1 MKTKIIFLLV
11 ISYIVICVGQES
23 KPILTTDS
31 DTENPT
37 KSLENGVKGLV
48 KIVHSF
54 LKTVQSEDFV
64 GKTEG
69 PISFTDVEAIIK
81 SGDYGELSGRWRDLV
96 AVFGGFAACVV
107 IGLLFVLCMPLAGF
121 GGSIW
126 RTCTAC
132 VVIGLLFVLCMPL
145 LVAVFGGFAAC
156 VVIGLLFLVAVF
168 GGLTACVV
176 IFNLLFLFSVGGSVW
191 RLVAVFGGLTACVVI
206 FNLLFLFSVGG
217 SVWRLVAVFG
227 GLTACV
233 VIFNLLFLFSVGGS
247 VWRLVAVFGGF
258 AACVVIGLLFV
269 LCMPLAGC
277 ITCCCYCCCKKCG
290 KASSK
295 EDPKNA
301 KCKRVTFGSFLFIFT
316 VLILVGAIFSVI
328 SNEILHSKLENVND
342 QGPIGQVKSSLDG
355 LVDFAGETA
364 NEIVQSSEKTV
375 IDTVKELLKI
385 IKGASEQTVQD
396 IQNSINA
403 TELLNQVE
411 SLGENANI
419 SAESLTV
426 VTKEVTSLK
435 DLGTNTTTKLTDV
448 KNNIT
453 AICNGNPQCPINTD
467 GLNLATDF
475 SQLDDLGSIG
485 AIVQAVTDISKK
497 AGEARE
503 QFNGVKDTIQTELS
517 GTITDAEKKTN
528 QTRDDILK
536 EIPSIRDTLKNITK
550 NLNLTDGLND
560 ANESIKQY
568 GDYVWYA
575 FIGVPCLT
583 LLVVVFYLFGLLFGI
598 CGERP
603 GRDARCCNKGAGS
616 NMLCCGVVCSYLI
629 GSVIMFVVILMFIP
643 FGLLYT
649 NGCRYL
655 NDGVENIQR
664 FEFVISESMGYNIS
678 EFIDP
683 KGKSGGNIT
692 VGSILGN
699 CKKNMGV
706 YSAFHLENLFSLDEI
721 LNMTKITSEIDKIV
735 AEGSKA
741 SLGNI
746 TIIPDDLKKQL
757 TDFAGAGINN
767 INFTQYEDL
776 NKDSVPNLNSIMDEL
791 NSTAHQLQE
800 SGDTVTS
807 KQLLNEWEKLLRIQ
821 QHEIPLINQA
831 KGNLT
836 GALDNLKNQTNLND
850 QVQNVI
856 DSLTTSQNTF
866 NQESTRILKESL
878 VATSQ
883 TLVNTVSDQL
893 NKVKTDIRSYGKCE
907 PVYKNVQQLSD
918 AFCVTFLDPVNS
930 IWFGLGWGL
939 AFFIPA
945 IIFALLTVNLYQRE
959 EPYDTGFHRTRK
971 MLKARDKE
979 ESTFDNPDIDRYQG
993 QGYDAYGG
1001 PGADNIPLTG
1011 VGQNRDRNHSGGGG
1025 GVPNQG
1031 YYSPEHRGGHPDH
1044 RNSRYPDHRQ
1054 SSGGYSDHRNSGGYP
1069 SAPPPYNGHG
1079 YDDGPA
1085 KKYRPQY

>member
-1 MKTKIIFLLV
+1 MKSFPHVIKKKGGPCDVLHNNPGSTIKTITCNSFNSESTMKTKIIFLLV
-11 ISYIVICVGQES
+11 INYIVICVGQDS

-31 DTENPT
+31 ETENPT

-54 LKTVQSEDFV
+54 LKSVQSEDFV

-69 PISFTDVEAIIK
+69 PISFTDVEDIIK
-81 SGDYGELSGRWRDLV
+81 RQDYGELASRWRD
-96 AVFGGFAACVV
+96 
-107 IGLLFVLCMPLAGF
+107 
-121 GGSIW
+121 
-126 RTCTAC
+126 
-132 VVIGLLFVLCMPL
+132 
-145 LVAVFGGFAAC
+145 
-156 VVIGLLFLVAVF
+156 
-168 GGLTACVV
+168 
-176 IFNLLFLFSVGGSVW
+176 
-191 RLVAVFGGLTACVVI
+191 
-206 FNLLFLFSVGG
+206 
-217 SVWRLVAVFG
+217 
-227 GLTACV
+227 
-233 VIFNLLFLFSVGGS
+233 
-247 VWRLVAVFGGF
+247 LVAVFGGF

-342 QGPIGQVKSSLDG
+342 HGPIGQVKSSLDG
-355 LVDFAGETA
+355 LVSFAGDTA
-364 NEIVQSSEKTV
+364 DEIVQSSEKTV
-375 IDTVKELLKI
+375 IDTVKDLLKI
-385 IKGASEQTVQD
+385 IKGASEQTVED

-426 VTKEVTSLK
+426 VTKEVTALK
-435 DLGTNTTTKLTDV
+435 DLGIKTTQKLTDV
-448 KNNIT
+448 KDNIT
-453 AICNGNPQCPINTD
+453 AICNGVPKCANTS

-475 SQLDDLGSIG
+475 SQLDDLGNIG
-485 AIVQAVTDISKK
+485 VIVQAVTDISKK
-497 AGEARE
+497 AGEARKE
-503 QFNGVKDTIQTELS
+503 FNGIKNKIQTELL
-517 GTITDAEKKTN
+517 GTITEAEKKTN

-536 EIPSIRDTLKNITK
+536 EIPSIKDTLNNITK

-616 NMLCCGVVCSYLI
+616 NMLCCGVLCSYLI
-629 GSVIMFVVILMFIP
+629 GSLIMFVVILMFIP

-655 NDGVENIQR
+655 NDGVENIER
-664 FEFVISESMGYNIS
+664 FEFVVSESLGYNIS

-683 KGKSGGNIT
+683 KGKSGGKIT

-706 YSAFHLENLFSLDEI
+706 YNAFHLENLFSLDEI

-735 AEGSKA
+735 EEGSKA

-746 TIIPDDLKKQL
+746 TIIPDDLKTQL
-757 TDFAGAGINN
+757 NDFAGSGITN
-767 INFTQYEDL
+767 ISFTQYDDVL
-776 NKDSVPNLNSIMDEL
+776 NKDSVPNLNSIMDDL
-791 NSTAHQLQE
+791 NRTAHE
-800 SGDTVTS
+800 IRDAGDTVTA
-807 KQLLNEWEKLLRIQ
+807 KQLLNEWETLFRIQ
-821 QHEIPLINQA
+821 EHEIPLINQA

-836 GALDNLKNQTNLND
+836 GALDNLRNQTNLNV

-866 NQESTRILKESL
+866 NRESTGILEKSL

-883 TLVNTVSDQL
+883 QLVSTVSDQL

-907 PVYKNVQQLSD
+907 PVYKNVQKLSD

-971 MLKARDKE
+971 MMKARDKE

-1011 VGQNRDRNHSGGGG
+1011 SM
-1025 GVPNQG
+1025 
-1031 YYSPEHRGGHPDH
+1031 YY
-1044 RNSRYPDHRQ
+1044 
-1054 SSGGYSDHRNSGGYP
+1054 
-1069 SAPPPYNGHG
+1069 
-1079 YDDGPA
+1079 
-1085 KKYRPQY
+1085 

>member
-11 ISYIVICVGQES
+11 IHFIVISVGQDNQPVVTS
-23 KPILTTDS
+23 DS

-37 KSLENGVKGLV
+37 QSLENGVKGLV

-64 GKTEG
+64 GKTSG
-69 PISFTDVEAIIK
+69 PISFTDVQKIITDQK
-81 SGDYGELSGRWRDLV
+81 FGELSNRWRDLV

-107 IGLLFVLCMPLAGF
+107 IGLLFVF
-121 GGSIW
+121 
-126 RTCTAC
+126 
-132 VVIGLLFVLCMPL
+132 
-145 LVAVFGGFAAC
+145 
-156 VVIGLLFLVAVF
+156 
-168 GGLTACVV
+168 
-176 IFNLLFLFSVGGSVW
+176 
-191 RLVAVFGGLTACVVI
+191 
-206 FNLLFLFSVGG
+206 
-217 SVWRLVAVFG
+217 
-227 GLTACV
+227 
-233 VIFNLLFLFSVGGS
+233 
-247 VWRLVAVFGGF
+247 
-258 AACVVIGLLFV
+258 
-269 LCMPLAGC
+269 CMPLAGC

-301 KCKRVTFGSFLFIFT
+301 KCKRVTFASFLFIFT

-342 QGPIGQVKSSLDG
+342 QGPIGQVKSSLNG
-355 LVDFAGETA
+355 LVNFAGDTA
-364 NEIVQSSEKTV
+364 DEIVKSSETTV
-375 IDTVKELLKI
+375 KDTVKELLKI
-385 IKGASEQTVQD
+385 ITGASEQTVED

-403 TELLNQVE
+403 TDLLNQVE
-411 SLGENANI
+411 SLGQNANI

-426 VTKEVTSLK
+426 VTREVTALK
-435 DLGTNTTTKLTDV
+435 DLGVDTTQKLNDV
-448 KNNIT
+448 RNNIT
-453 AICNGNPQCPINTD
+453 SICNGSNIPNCPSTS

-475 SQLDDLGSIG
+475 SQLDNLASIG
-485 AIVQAVTDISKK
+485 NIVQTVTDISTK
-497 AGEARE
+497 ASQARA
-503 QFNGVKDTIQTELS
+503 QFDDVKDEIQTKLAT
-517 GTITDAEKKTN
+517 TITEAEEKTN
-528 QTRDDILK
+528 QIRDDILK
-536 EIPSIRDTLKNITK
+536 EIPSIKDTLNNITK
-550 NLNLTDGLND
+550 NLNVTDGLND
-560 ANESIKQY
+560 ADESIKQY

-583 LLVVVFYLFGLLFGI
+583 LLVVVFYLFGLLFGL

-616 NMLCCGVVCSYLI
+616 NMLCCGVLCSYLI
-629 GSVIMFVVILMFIP
+629 GSLIMFVVILMFIP

-655 NDGVENIQR
+655 NDGVENIER
-664 FEFVISESMGYNIS
+664 FEFVVSESMGYNIS
-678 EFIDP
+678 AFIDP
-683 KGKSGGNIT
+683 NGKSAGNIT
-692 VGSILGN
+692 VGQILGN

-706 YSAFHLENLFSLDEI
+706 YNAFHLENLFSLDEI

-746 TIIPDDLKKQL
+746 TIIPDDLKDQL
-757 TDFAGAGINN
+757 NKFSTSGITN
-767 INFTQYEDL
+767 INFTQYDDVL
-776 NKDSVPNLNSIMDEL
+776 DQAIVPNLSSIMDEL
-791 NSTAHQLQE
+791 NRTANELRKNNQDTTATQLM
-800 SGDTVTS
+800 
-807 KQLLNEWEKLLRIQ
+807 NEWENLLGIQ

-836 GALDNLKNQTNLND
+836 GALDNLRNQTNLNV

-856 DSLTTSQNTF
+856 DSLTTSQITF
-866 NQESTRILKESL
+866 NTDSTRILNESL

-883 TLVNTVSDQL
+883 KLVNTVSDQL

-907 PVYKNVQQLSD
+907 PVYKNVQKLSD

-945 IIFALLTVNLYQRE
+945 IIFALLTANLYQRE

-1011 VGQNRDRNHSGGGG
+1011 VGQQRDRNHSSGGGC
-1025 GVPNQG
+1025 
-1031 YYSPEHRGGHPDH
+1031 
-1044 RNSRYPDHRQ
+1044 
-1054 SSGGYSDHRNSGGYP
+1054 
-1069 SAPPPYNGHG
+1069 A
-1079 YDDGPA
+1079 
-1085 KKYRPQY
+1085 

>member
-11 ISYIVICVGQES
+11 LNFIVISVGQDNQPVITS
-23 KPILTTDS
+23 DS

-64 GKTEG
+64 GKTSG
-69 PISFTDVEAIIK
+69 PISFTDVQKIITDQK
-81 SGDYGELSGRWRDLV
+81 FGELSSRWRDLV

-107 IGLLFVLCMPLAGF
+107 IGLLFVF
-121 GGSIW
+121 
-126 RTCTAC
+126 
-132 VVIGLLFVLCMPL
+132 
-145 LVAVFGGFAAC
+145 
-156 VVIGLLFLVAVF
+156 
-168 GGLTACVV
+168 
-176 IFNLLFLFSVGGSVW
+176 
-191 RLVAVFGGLTACVVI
+191 
-206 FNLLFLFSVGG
+206 
-217 SVWRLVAVFG
+217 
-227 GLTACV
+227 
-233 VIFNLLFLFSVGGS
+233 
-247 VWRLVAVFGGF
+247 
-258 AACVVIGLLFV
+258 
-269 LCMPLAGC
+269 CMPLAGC

-301 KCKRVTFGSFLFIFT
+301 KCKRVTFASFLFIFT

-342 QGPIGQVKSSLDG
+342 QGPIGQVKSSLNG

-364 NEIVQSSEKTV
+364 DEIVKSSETTV
-375 IDTVKELLKI
+375 KDTVKELLKI
-385 IKGASEQTVQD
+385 IKGASEQTVED
-396 IQNSINA
+396 IQNSLNA
-403 TELLNQVE
+403 TDLLNQVE
-411 SLGENANI
+411 SLGQNANI

-426 VTKEVTSLK
+426 VTREVTALK
-435 DLGTNTTTKLTDV
+435 DLGGNTTQKLNDV
-448 KNNIT
+448 RNNIT
-453 AICNGNPQCPINTD
+453 AICNGSNIPKCPSTS

-475 SQLDDLGSIG
+475 SQLDNLANIG
-485 AIVQAVTDISKK
+485 NIVQTVTDISTK
-497 AGEARE
+497 ASQARE
-503 QFNGVKDTIQTELS
+503 QFDDVKDEIQTKLAT
-517 GTITDAEKKTN
+517 TITKAEKKTN
-528 QTRDDILK
+528 ETRDDILK
-536 EIPSIRDTLKNITK
+536 EIPSIKDTLNNITK

-560 ANESIKQY
+560 ADESIKQY

-583 LLVVVFYLFGLLFGI
+583 LLVVVFYLFGLLFGL

-616 NMLCCGVVCSYLI
+616 NMLCCGVLCSYLI
-629 GSVIMFVVILMFIP
+629 GSLIMFVVILMFIP

-655 NDGVENIQR
+655 NDGVENIER
-664 FEFVISESMGYNIS
+664 FEFVVSESMGYNIS
-678 EFIDP
+678 AFIDP
-683 KGKSGGNIT
+683 NGKSAGNIT
-692 VGSILGN
+692 VGKILGN

-706 YSAFHLENLFSLDEI
+706 YNAFHLENLFSLDEI
-721 LNMTKITSEIDKIV
+721 LNMTRITSEIDKIV
-735 AEGSKA
+735 EEGSKA

-746 TIIPDDLKKQL
+746 SIIPADLKEQL
-757 TDFAGAGINN
+757 NKFSTSGITN
-767 INFTQYEDL
+767 INFTQYDDVL
-776 NKDSVPNLNSIMDEL
+776 DQASVPNLSSIMDEL
-791 NSTAHQLQE
+791 NRTAMELRKNNQDTLATQLM
-800 SGDTVTS
+800 
-807 KQLLNEWEKLLRIQ
+807 NEWETLLSIQ

-836 GALDNLKNQTNLND
+836 GALDNLRNQTNLSE

-866 NQESTRILKESL
+866 NRDSTGILKEGL

-883 TLVNTVSDQL
+883 KLVNTVSDQL

-907 PVYKNVQQLSD
+907 PVYKNVQKLSD

-945 IIFALLTVNLYQRE
+945 IIFALLTANLYQRE

-1011 VGQNRDRNHSGGGG
+1011 KI
-1025 GVPNQG
+1025 
-1031 YYSPEHRGGHPDH
+1031 YAPD
-1044 RNSRYPDHRQ
+1044 D
-1054 SSGGYSDHRNSGGYP
+1054 
-1069 SAPPPYNGHG
+1069 
-1079 YDDGPA
+1079 
-1085 KKYRPQY
+1085 